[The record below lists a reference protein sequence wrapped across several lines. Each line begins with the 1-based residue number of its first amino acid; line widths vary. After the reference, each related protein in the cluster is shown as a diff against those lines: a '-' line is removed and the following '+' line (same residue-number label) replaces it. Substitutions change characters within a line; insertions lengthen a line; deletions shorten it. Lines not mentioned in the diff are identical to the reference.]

1 MNYIDTKCAMSRR
14 DEPPAKPK
22 LADVARAAEVSVAT
36 ASNVFAHPERVRPAV
51 RERVEAAARALGYLG
66 PDPTARLMRAGKVNA
81 IGVIPPGNWGVH
93 DTLRNPVFY
102 QFLLGV
108 AQACDE
114 AGVNL
119 LVSCDL
125 HRPGAASAVV
135 DGFIFARVEHMGDV
149 EPARLRRLP
158 FVVMDSDPGPEVS
171 SVRVD
176 ARAGAAAAARHL
188 LELGHRRFAIMSFLR
203 DFGPPRFHPPGRPRA
218 ADAAGMEID
227 QEKLLGYADALA
239 EAGIA
244 IDDVPMVQAHP
255 WERDAARLILD
266 VAPEA
271 TAILSMSAMQAVAVM
286 DEARLRGR
294 SRCRATC
301 RWSATTTFPRPPG
314 QPAPDHRRRHERG
327 EGARRRPAAAE
338 GGPARREVLTTRLL
352 VRASAA
358 SPAA

>member
-1 MNYIDTKCAMSRR
+1 M
-14 DEPPAKPK
+14 
-22 LADVARAAEVSVAT
+22 AT

-135 DGFIFARVEHMGDV
+135 DGFIFTRVEHMGDI

-158 FVVMDSDPGPEVS
+158 FVVMDSDPGPEVN

-176 ARAGAAAAARHL
+176 ARAGSAAAARHL
-188 LELGHRRFAIMSFLR
+188 LELGHRRFAVMSFLR
-203 DFGPPRFHPPGRPRA
+203 DFGPPRFHPPGRPRP

-271 TAILSMSAMQAVAVM
+271 TAILSMSAMQAIAVM

-301 RWSATTTFPRPPG
+301 RWSATTTFPEAARANPPLTTVDG
-314 QPAPDHRRRHERG
+314 MNAEKGRVAGRLLL
-327 EGARRRPAAAE
+327 E
-338 GGPARREVLTTRLL
+338 GGPGPARG
-352 VRASAA
+352 ADDAA
-358 SPAA
+358 PGQRVDGGAARGLEQLPHPAAGSARSSRG

>member
-1 MNYIDTKCAMSRR
+1 M
-14 DEPPAKPK
+14 
-22 LADVARAAEVSVAT
+22 AT

-51 RERVEAAARALGYLG
+51 RERVEAAARGLGYLG
-66 PDPTARLMRAGKVNA
+66 PIRRLASCGPARSTRSGSSPGQL
-81 IGVIPPGNWGVH
+81 GVQ
-93 DTLRNPVFY
+93 DALRNPVFH

-135 DGFIFARVEHMGDV
+135 DGFVFRRVEHLRDI

-158 FVVMDSDPGPEVS
+158 FVVIDSDPGPDVS

-176 ARAGAAAAARHL
+176 ARAGSAAAAPPPARARPSTL
-188 LELGHRRFAIMSFLR
+188 RGDVVPARLRPAEVPPARPPPSPRRCGHGDR
-203 DFGPPRFHPPGRPRA
+203 PGEA
-218 ADAAGMEID
+218 A
-227 QEKLLGYADALA
+227 GYADALA

-244 IDDVPMVQAHP
+244 IGDVPMVQAHP

-271 TAILSMSAMQAVAVM
+271 TAILSMSAMQAIAVM
-286 DEARLRGR
+286 DEAGCAAA
-294 SRCRATC
+294 SCRATLGG
-301 RWSATTTFPRPPG
+301 RLQRHPRGRPR
-314 QPAPDHRRRHERG
+314 QPAAYHRRRHEHREG
-327 EGARRRPAAAE
+327 PRRRQAGARGRPGPPRAPPDAAPRARLHRAAAMTVAHLWGDPCRWGQRAGRPALPGRTA
-338 GGPARREVLTTRLL
+338 PV
-352 VRASAA
+352 
-358 SPAA
+358 

>member
-1 MNYIDTKCAMSRR
+1 MR
-14 DEPPAKPK
+14 DDPSSPAKPK

-36 ASNVFAHPERVRPAV
+36 ASNVFAHPERVRPAM

-93 DTLRNPVFY
+93 DTLRNPVY
-102 QFLLGV
+102 QQFLLGV

-119 LVSCDL
+119 LVSSDL

-135 DGFIFARVEHMGDV
+135 DGFIFARVEHMGDI

-158 FVVMDSDPGPEVS
+158 FVVLDSDPGPEVN

-176 ARAGAAAAARHL
+176 ARGGSAAAARHL
-188 LELGHRRFAIMSFLR
+188 LELGHRRFAVMSFLR
-203 DFGPPRFHPPGRPRA
+203 DFGPPRFHPPGRSRPS
-218 ADAAGMEID
+218 DAAGMEID

-239 EAGIA
+239 GAGIA

-271 TAILSMSAMQAVAVM
+271 TAILSMSAMQAIAVM

-294 SRCRATC
+294 VVPRDLSVVGYNDIPEAARA
-301 RWSATTTFPRPPG
+301 SPPLTTVDGMNTEKGRVAG
-314 QPAPDHRRRHERG
+314 RLVLEA
-327 EGARRRPAAAE
+327 
-338 GGPARREVLTTRLL
+338 GPVRRELLLTRLL
-352 VRASAA
+352 VRGSTA
-358 SPAA
+358 PPPR